1 MYPKERIKIVK
12 KKGEKKGKKSYFDQP
27 SEGRRGKKRKTRD
40 TDEDLVEVHEML
52 KESDYGTKNR

>member
-12 KKGEKKGKKSYFDQP
+12 KKGEKKGKKNYFDQP
-27 SEGRRGKKRKTRD
+27 SEDRRNKKRKTRD

-52 KESDYGTKNR
+52 QESDYATKNR